1 MGPLVV
7 EIQTEWSL
15 WQVDYSTGFQD
26 NQNIVLLRLEFFT
39 AQVLE
44 DTSLKDKEKTFLID
58 IQQWNRLGKQEKPM
72 AQATYE
78 HHNLAV
84 KSFQFL

>member
-58 IQQWNRLGKQEKPM
+58 IQ
-72 AQATYE
+72 
-78 HHNLAV
+78 
-84 KSFQFL
+84 